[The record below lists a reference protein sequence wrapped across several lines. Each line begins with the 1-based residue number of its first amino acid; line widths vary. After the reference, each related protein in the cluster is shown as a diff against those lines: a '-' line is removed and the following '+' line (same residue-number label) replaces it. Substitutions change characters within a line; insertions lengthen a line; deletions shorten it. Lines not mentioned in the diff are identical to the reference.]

1 MINNETQIK
10 FEALIRENELLIHK
24 VCRIYTSAPQ
34 DCQDLFQEILIQ
46 IWRAFPS
53 FKGKSKITSWMYK
66 RAIYTALMSTRKEKS
81 ALRFYDI
88 KDVPENIIQVCYQ
101 FSEDEKLEKLYVAI
115 SKLNS
120 IEKAIVMLY
129 LDEKSYD
136 EMEDI
141 LGINAGNLRV
151 KMSRIKDKLK
161 QLTA

>member
-1 MINNETQIK
+1 M
-10 FEALIRENELLIHK
+10 R
-24 VCRIYTSAPQ
+24 
-34 DCQDLFQEILIQ
+34 
-46 IWRAFPS
+46 
-53 FKGKSKITSWMYK
+53 
-66 RAIYTALMSTRKEKS
+66 TRKEKS